1 MPSLRMSLGIN
12 SPIFFLN
19 KASQKALRLYKKL
32 KCLPT
37 HHASICAS
45 GQVQAPGPTPV
56 LVYDPQC
63 GPLFFQYFQQVK
75 EKQLAMAKPF
85 QALLLQ
91 DYIIAIITAHL
102 GPHMWPS
109 PGPGPDSKCS
119 KRVEFMLRVNTCKAC
134 ESKIATMPL
143 MKSKEKNQ
151 KSVSV

>member
-1 MPSLRMSLGIN
+1 MPSLQPEQKMHKMPSLRMSLGIN

-63 GPLFFQYFQQVK
+63 GPLFFQYFQSVFSTSK
-75 EKQLAMAKPF
+75 GKTTCNG
-85 QALLLQ
+85 QAISGTSAPRL
-91 DYIIAIITAHL
+91 YNSYNHC
-102 GPHMWPS
+102 PS
-109 PGPGPDSKCS
+109 RPSHVAQSRP
-119 KRVEFMLRVNTCKAC
+119 RA
-134 ESKIATMPL
+134 
-143 MKSKEKNQ
+143 
-151 KSVSV
+151 